1 MEKKDRSSHRKW
13 SMKIGVL
20 RNFAKSQR
28 NACTRVS
35 FLKKLPVPACNFV
48 KKENLPQVFFCE
60 FCEITLYESLQIS
73 LESMANNPYS
83 VLEISEHIC
92 NINN

>member
-13 SMKIGVL
+13 SMKIVVL
-20 RNFAKSQR
+20 RNFAKFTKKRLYQSL
-28 NACTRVS
+28 
-35 FLKKLPVPACNFV
+35 FFKKLQAAACNFV